1 MDSLM
6 SVVERELLA
15 KPAKELLGSPE
26 RGAVAL
32 FKSDSRA
39 DLTRIFRLYSRGKR
53 VKHGLK
59 LFSMIMRKHMATE
72 GTKML
77 KGAVVT
83 KRKDASKKV
92 KNQKGLSDNDVLR
105 DTSVWTLV
113 KRMVIVHDHYTRL
126 IDTCFQTSSLF
137 HDALKRGYEDF
148 INLVLDGK
156 VKVPELLADYYDRRL
171 RRDLEF
177 ADLSLDELGEAIG
190 TVTTVFTYVRDK
202 DVFQEFYRK
211 QMAKRLLL
219 RKSTG
224 EDAEMVIILKL
235 RKSVGNQL

>member
-1 MDSLM
+1 M
-6 SVVERELLA
+6 
-15 KPAKELLGSPE
+15 
-26 RGAVAL
+26 
-32 FKSDSRA
+32 
-39 DLTRIFRLYSRGKR
+39 
-53 VKHGLK
+53 
-59 LFSMIMRKHMATE
+59 
-72 GTKML
+72 
-77 KGAVVT
+77 
-83 KRKDASKKV
+83 
-92 KNQKGLSDNDVLR
+92 SDNDVLR

-113 KRMVIVHDHYTRL
+113 KRMVIVHNHYTEL

-177 ADLSLDELGEAIG
+177 ANLSLEQLDEAVG

-224 EDAEMVIILKL
+224 EDAEMVIVLKL

>member
-1 MDSLM
+1 MLCPSLYL
-6 SVVERELLA
+6 SF
-15 KPAKELLGSPE
+15 S
-26 RGAVAL
+26 
-32 FKSDSRA
+32 FSY
-39 DLTRIFRLYSRGKR
+39 DLRLPRPVR
-53 VKHGLK
+53 
-59 LFSMIMRKHMATE
+59 
-72 GTKML
+72 L

-83 KRKDASKKV
+83 KRKDAANKT
-92 KNQKGLSDNDVLR
+92 KNQNEMSDNEVLR

-113 KRMVIVHDHYTRL
+113 KRMVIVHDHYTGL

-177 ADLSLDELGEAIG
+177 SDLSLEQLDEAVG